1 MKPPIVIISPALADA
16 NNGNWQTAR
25 RWANFLRHQARV
37 SVARTWDGSACA
49 AMIALHARRSADSI
63 ARYAASGSGGLGV
76 VLTGTDLYRDIGSD
90 ASAQR
95 SLDLAD
101 RLVVLQPS
109 GLDELAARHRSKAV
123 VIVQSA
129 PALRTGRPRQRTF
142 DLLLVAHLR
151 AEKDPM
157 TAARALAR
165 LDDPALRLVHI
176 GATGDRSGGSAGS
189 AGSNVGA
196 DFVAAAGRDPRI
208 ELRGALPHAATR
220 QLIKRARILLLPSR
234 MEGGANVIIE
244 AVRSGVPVI
253 ASRIGGS
260 VGLLGADYPGLFP
273 VGDDAAL
280 AELIWRARHEA
291 GFLAGLRRH
300 CEQRSALFDPERERD
315 AVRALA
321 HNLLFAHHASSK
333 EQEQQ

>member
-25 RWANFLRHQARV
+25 RWASFLRHQARV

-76 VLTGTDLYRDIGSD
+76 VLTGTDLYRDIRGD

-95 SLDLAD
+95 SLELAD

-109 GLDELAARHRSKAV
+109 GLDELSARHRAKAV

-129 PALRTGRPRQRTF
+129 PALRAGRPRQRTF

-165 LDDPALRLVHI
+165 LEDPTLRLVHI
-176 GATGDRSGGSAGS
+176 GAIGDRSGGSAGNS
-189 AGSNVGA
+189 VGA

-208 ELRGALPHAATR
+208 ELHGALPHAATR

-234 MEGGANVIIE
+234 MEGGANVIVE

-280 AELIWRARHEA
+280 AELIWRTRNEA

-300 CEQRSALFDPERERD
+300 CEQRGALFDPERERD

-321 HNLLFAHHASSK
+321 HNLVFVHHASSQ
-333 EQEQQ
+333 EQEQ

>member
-1 MKPPIVIISPALADA
+1 MKPQLVIISPALADA

-25 RWANFLRHQARV
+25 RWASFLRHQARV
-37 SVARTWDGSACA
+37 SVTRTWDGAACA
-49 AMIALHARRSADSI
+49 AVIALHARRSADSI
-63 ARYAASGSGGLGV
+63 ARYAAGGNGGLAV
-76 VLTGTDLYRDIGSD
+76 VLTGTDLYRDIRSD

-95 SLDLAD
+95 SLELAD

-109 GLDELAARHRSKAV
+109 GLDELSARHRSKAV
-123 VIVQSA
+123 VIMQSA
-129 PALRTGRPRQRTF
+129 PALRAGQPRQRTF

-176 GATGDRSGGSAGS
+176 GATGNRSGESAGR
-189 AGSNVGA
+189 AGNNTGA
-196 DFVAAAGRDPRI
+196 DFEAAAGHDPRI

-220 QLIKRARILLLPSR
+220 QLIRRARILLLPSR
-234 MEGGANVIIE
+234 MEGGANVIVE

-280 AELIWRARHEA
+280 AELIWRARNEA
-291 GFLAGLRRH
+291 GFLAELRQR

-321 HNLLFAHHASSK
+321 HNLLFVQHALSK
-333 EQEQQ
+333 EQEQP